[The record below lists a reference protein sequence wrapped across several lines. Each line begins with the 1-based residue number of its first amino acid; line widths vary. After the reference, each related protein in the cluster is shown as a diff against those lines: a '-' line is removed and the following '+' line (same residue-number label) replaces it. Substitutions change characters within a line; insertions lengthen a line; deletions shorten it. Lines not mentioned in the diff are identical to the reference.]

1 MVFGDLTSSLIEQC
15 LLEVYKEPN
24 REKIRLYILDPAAQ
38 YIRDY
43 IKPYLIALILLLLLI
58 VGLLVKILS
67 MLLKKSSS
75 FGPLGKL

>member
-1 MVFGDLTSSLIEQC
+1 MVLGDLTNTLIEQC
-15 LLEVYKEPN
+15 IREIHKEPN
-24 REKIRLYILDPAAQ
+24 RERIKCYVLDPAAQ

-67 MLLKKSSS
+67 MLIKTQ
-75 FGPLGKL
+75 